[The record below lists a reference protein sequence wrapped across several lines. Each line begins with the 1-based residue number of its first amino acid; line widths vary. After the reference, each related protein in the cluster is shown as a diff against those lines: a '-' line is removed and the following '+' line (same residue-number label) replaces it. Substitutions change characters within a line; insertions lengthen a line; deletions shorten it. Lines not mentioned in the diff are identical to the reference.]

1 MSRRHH
7 THRLKKPRQSN
18 VLTDLWESFWTPPD
32 EKCPKCEGI
41 FIEYYDPFFFSPIRT
56 LKGRRRVK
64 CQTCRFIW
72 RPKRKST
79 NTWDKLFFRR

>member
-1 MSRRHH
+1 MSRRHDH
-7 THRLKKPRQSN
+7 HHFQTPKHNILS
-18 VLTDLWESFWTPPD
+18 DLWEAFWSPPD
-32 EKCPKCEGI
+32 EKCPKCEGVVV
-41 FIEYYDPFFFSPIRT
+41 EYYDPFLFSPIRT

-64 CQTCRFIW
+64 CMTCRFIW